1 MKIEDIQGIMA
12 KLDNEQKVLIIKKEF
27 YEEYKS
33 EIDSLIKD
41 NWFLDLVITNT
52 LDDKTNAVFMNK
64 ANFYGIDL

>member
-1 MKIEDIQGIMA
+1 MKIEDIQKMMA

-27 YEEYKS
+27 YEKFKN

-41 NWFLDLVITNT
+41 NWSLDLVITNI
-52 LDDKTNAVFMNK
+52 LCDKANAIIMNK

>member
-1 MKIEDIQGIMA
+1 MKIEDIQKMMT

-27 YEEYKS
+27 YEEFKN

-41 NWFLDLVITNT
+41 NWSLDLVITNI
-52 LDDKTNAVFMNK
+52 LDDKANAVFMNK

>member
-1 MKIEDIQGIMA
+1 MKIEDIQKMMA

-27 YEEYKS
+27 YEEFKN

-52 LDDKTNAVFMNK
+52 LDDKTNAVLMNK

>member
-1 MKIEDIQGIMA
+1 MKIKDIQKMMT

-27 YEEYKS
+27 YEEFKN

-41 NWFLDLVITNT
+41 NWSLDLVITNI

>member
-1 MKIEDIQGIMA
+1 MKIKDIKKMMT

-27 YEEYKS
+27 YEEFKN

-41 NWFLDLVITNT
+41 NWSLDLVITNI